1 MYFRKF
7 ASPELHNI
15 QGKIFYILNETF
27 HGEEKWKRWGHK
39 FLKGYSNNK
48 QWLGVKSF
56 LVYVI
61 IYHLIKNNKK
71 Q

>member
-27 HGEEKWKRWGHK
+27 HGEEKMKT
-39 FLKGYSNNK
+39 
-48 QWLGVKSF
+48 LGAQ
-56 LVYVI
+56 I
-61 IYHLIKNNKK
+61 PKK
-71 Q
+71 LF